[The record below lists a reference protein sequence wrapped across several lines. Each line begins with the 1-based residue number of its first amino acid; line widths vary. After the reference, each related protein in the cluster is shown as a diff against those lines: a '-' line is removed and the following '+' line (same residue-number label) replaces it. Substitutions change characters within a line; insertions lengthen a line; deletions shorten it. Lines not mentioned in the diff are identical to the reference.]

1 MFGIFLKFFDFFLFC
16 TPLVDFYTWLLLR
29 ILVGQEYKPW
39 ELPLGVREISFFT
52 SSGMTRSK
60 ANEVIGVLDAFK
72 KSR

>member
-1 MFGIFLKFFDFFLFC
+1 MRKSVFSILQ
-16 TPLVDFYTWLLLR
+16 TLVGPNSKPLLR
-29 ILVGQEYKPW
+29 ILVGQEYKSW